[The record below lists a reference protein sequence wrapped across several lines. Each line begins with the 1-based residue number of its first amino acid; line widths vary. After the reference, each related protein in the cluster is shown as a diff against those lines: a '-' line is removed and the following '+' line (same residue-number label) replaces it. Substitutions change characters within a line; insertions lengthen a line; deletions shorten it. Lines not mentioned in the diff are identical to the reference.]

1 MEILYTIQDYINAN
15 FIRFG
20 FVIIFFIYLLSLIPQ
35 LSSRLALQ
43 FMRWLILFYVGF
55 SWLVY
60 LAIYFIEEQALIF
73 DRATG
78 PYASLYFLMLFGN
91 MLLPFVLFIPSLG
104 KKMWIQFLVSLLS
117 NLGFW
122 MERLIIIT
130 TSIHRDYL
138 PSGNTNEIDF
148 VVEAQALVLIHCLTI
163 ALIFVLLGTWI
174 EKRNTQ
180 PLIQNPIL

>member
-1 MEILYTIQDYINAN
+1 MEILYTIKDFFNAN

-20 FVIIFFIYLLSLIPQ
+20 FVIVFFIYLLSLVPQ

-43 FMRWLILFYVGF
+43 FMRWLILGNVIYSWVTYIVLYFFGEELF
-55 SWLVY
+55 S
-60 LAIYFIEEQALIF
+60 FE
-73 DRATG
+73 RATG
-78 PYASLYFLMLFGN
+78 PYAPMYFVMLFCS
-91 MLLPFVLFIPSLG
+91 LVVPLILFIPSLG
-104 KKMWIQFLVSLLS
+104 KKTGVLFLISLLS

-122 MERLIIIT
+122 MERLVIIT

-138 PSGNTNEIDF
+138 PPGNTNEIDF
-148 VVEAQALVLIHCLTI
+148 FVEAQALVLVHCLTI

-180 PLIQNPIL
+180 ALIQNTIS